1 MIAGVGVEA
10 AVEAAVV
17 EMEVN
22 KVELELGKE
31 MEVALD
37 EVELGRE
44 VEVEL
49 TTASLHKCSQIL
61 E

>member
-1 MIAGVGVEA
+1 MIAGVG
-10 AVEAAVV
+10 VEAAVV